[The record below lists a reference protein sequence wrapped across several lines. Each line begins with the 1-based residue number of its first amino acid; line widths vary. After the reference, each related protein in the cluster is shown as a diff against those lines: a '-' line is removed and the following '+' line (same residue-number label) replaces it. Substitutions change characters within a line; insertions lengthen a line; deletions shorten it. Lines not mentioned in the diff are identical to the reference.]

1 MAEAKCYCWTD
12 AVVPGNALLDG
23 NRLRLSVQQDH
34 RILVVNSTANPLDAA
49 AADDDGKMK
58 AYGRAV
64 SKASSVSNREE
75 EAEVSNRCDC
85 YFAVRRNLES
95 MLQCLMHNRS
105 KCAVGG

>member
-1 MAEAKCYCWTD
+1 MAVAKCYCWTD

-34 RILVVNSTANPLDAA
+34 RILVANSTANPLDAA
-49 AADDDGKMK
+49 ADDDGKMK
-58 AYGRAV
+58 ACGRAV

-75 EAEVSNRCDC
+75 EAEVSNRYDC
-85 YFAVRRNLES
+85 YSAVRRNLES